1 VLAREHPAEPVRYP
15 RAEES
20 GMFTVSESIAG
31 SGSMKRIF
39 LGYSNRD
46 KVLARLLY
54 HYLSGYIWPDAT
66 IFAYELSL
74 TPGKSWADQATDEAS
89 SSDLG
94 VFVLSEYIKNVRLSP
109 SGSGHSPGQES
120 LRHLCRPSRRVAR
133 RTWIRRPH
141 QSFPMFNYKNPM
153 ETLPDL
159 GALLRSHLSLPAES
173 EAKREKRRF
182 EDQHMRGNESERD
195 AYVLVDA
202 IKCGEKKILI
212 LGENALHPIHGASS
226 TSDGFSRPMARFA
239 FCCWTS
245 TLQCTA
251 SERT

>member
-1 VLAREHPAEPVRYP
+1 
-15 RAEES
+15 
-20 GMFTVSESIAG
+20 MFTVSESIAG